1 MRSRIQ
7 QKCPVFAKHFARR
20 LIGVLVLL
28 CISLPSWSAE
38 FKIESV
44 ESELRDGVYHIDAHF
59 DLQFSE
65 AMQSALLN
73 GVTLVIGAQ
82 IELKRPRRYWMDEDI
97 ATLEQRY
104 SISYHLLSR
113 QYLVTDLN
121 TEIQRNFHSFDAAV
135 DFLNSGR
142 ELPSIDTGFLD
153 PDLAYLAYIRV
164 YLVRRELPLA
174 LKVKAYSLRSWKAS
188 SPWSLWQIQ

>member
-1 MRSRIQ
+1 MTSSTQ
-7 QKCPVFAKHFARR
+7 QYQPTLAKGFAKS
-20 LIGVLVLL
+20 LIGVLMLL
-28 CISLPSWSAE
+28 CVSLPAWSAE

-44 ESELRDGVYHIDAHF
+44 DSELRDGVYHLDARF
-59 DLQFSE
+59 DLQFSK

-104 SISYHLLSR
+104 SINYHLLSR

-142 ELPSIDTGFLD
+142 ELPSINAGFLD

-164 YLVRRELPLA
+164 YLVRSELPLA
-174 LKVKAYSLRSWKAS
+174 LKAKAYSLRSWKAA

>member
-1 MRSRIQ
+1 MRPTIQ
-7 QKCPVFAKHFARR
+7 QARPIFAKRFARR

-28 CISLPSWSAE
+28 CMSLPTWSAA

-44 ESELRDGVYHIDAHF
+44 ESELRNGVYHIDARF
-59 DLQFSE
+59 DLQFSK

-73 GVTLVIGAQ
+73 GVTLVVGAQ

-104 SISYHLLSR
+104 AMNYHLLSR

-121 TEIQRNFHSFDAAV
+121 TEIQRNFHSFDTAV

-142 ELPSIDTGFLD
+142 ELPSIDAGFLD

-164 YLVRRELPLA
+164 YLVRSELPLA
-174 LKVKAYSLRSWKAS
+174 LKAKAYSLRSWKAS